1 MKEQI
6 RNAKNYWHVMLMCII
21 ATVAISLSSCSSDGS
36 EPTPKPNPKD
46 NGEITFTIDLPSG
59 SGDGSSSSPAV
70 VRSGETLSMAI
81 SQRSTYT
88 DPDGTMFTC
97 EPKAVI
103 QLSAK
108 ADTVY
113 AKDIKSL
120 TKAGEAPEVR
130 SSQTGT
136 SPVCNKTVQTF
147 SIGGQHVVFDLSHEV
162 YTYTSSTKE
171 RIEMPYVRLNPAQLG
186 GHSAKETR
194 TAAVVT
200 GVTVRPLGDTRAMTI
215 TDSTMYEVSVR
226 FSMDIES
233 MNAKK
238 DTRQT
243 LEFAVSYVGVVETV
257 TELKDPVSKV
267 SYVWDVK
274 GGTKSTASPFV
285 KTKGTAMEVWLA
297 QTCSYTDEYGNEAT
311 AEPKAKVRL
320 TVERDTVWTKEP
332 DELKT
337 LAEKTKGAGDGQSA
351 SQKFG
356 SALQG
361 IDVEWSYETGGEAV
375 LAGKTIPMPY
385 YSLSPVKLKDVSM
398 KKLSDETQTINGK
411 FFDLY
416 EVTVTF
422 SQQAVARNVT
432 TGDSEVETEYVVSY
446 IGAVEIYLVNV
457 EYYPSGK
464 WVDPHD
470 NMSLA
475 FFAKVERYR
484 TYSNGKRIGPDEF
497 YDYGHFIL
505 SGIGVQNYLRDTCY
519 KGGEWLRD
527 TSMSEFNEGD
537 SILVYTQWTEV
548 SRLAETYRLDV
559 LTNYYAGT
567 GCPEPF
573 DWAVYRPSI
582 LFDKNSFISA
592 ADVEVPGY
600 AKDSR
605 APGWY
610 YIEYRR
616 RIESLLYWDI
626 DADNEMCIARKSM
639 DFVFYDQF
647 LVIDGRR
654 ITFSKQHNLK
664 IDISYTEKDFEE
676 KDKKGKAL
684 TLEMR
689 ATYLGKNFRIAH
701 VSNVYVKK

>member
-1 MKEQI
+1 MKQPLLKTSLLGM
-6 RNAKNYWHVMLMCII
+6 AM
-21 ATVAISLSSCSSDGS
+21 AICLSSCSSDGS

-81 SQRSTYT
+81 SQRSSYT
-88 DPDGTMFTC
+88 DPDGTVFTC

-113 AKDIKSL
+113 AKDIESL

-257 TELKDPVSKV
+257 TELKDPVGKV

-285 KTKGTAMEVWLA
+285 KTRGTAMEVWLA

-361 IDVEWSYETGGEAV
+361 VDVEWSYETGGEAV
-375 LAGKTIPMPY
+375 LAGKSIPMPY
-385 YSLSPVKLKDVSM
+385 YSLSPVRLKDVSV

-416 EVTVTF
+416 EVTATF
-422 SQQAVARNVT
+422 SQKAVARNVT

-457 EYYPSGK
+457 EYYPSGE

-470 NMSLA
+470 NMYLA
-475 FFAKVERYR
+475 YYAKVERYR

-497 YDYGHFIL
+497 YDYGHFVDVVL
-505 SGIGVQNYLRDTCY
+505 
-519 KGGEWLRD
+519 GGSYPLGKWVSDAGDFWKISYPWTR
-527 TSMSEFNEGD
+527 TNVGD
-537 SILVYTQWTEV
+537 SIYTRTASYQLSELGTTHHEESLYKGYGGIRLGDWNAYRV
-548 SRLAETYRLDV
+548 SRLGDESISICKEFDNP
-559 LTNYYAGT
+559 NYPADT
-567 GCPEPF
+567 
-573 DWAVYRPSI
+573 RPC
-582 LFDKNSFISA
+582 
-592 ADVEVPGY
+592 
-600 AKDSR
+600 
-605 APGWY
+605 GWY
-610 YIEYRR
+610 YAPLCYNYGYVTRWKFN
-616 RIESLLYWDI
+616 SLPWEISAGAGL
-626 DADNEMCIARKSM
+626 NTSFE
-639 DFVFYDQF
+639 FYDQF
-647 LVIDGRR
+647 LVVDGRR
-654 ITFSKQHNLK
+654 IDFTKLHNLK
-664 IDISYTEKDFEE
+664 MDYSFSETDFSDP
-676 KDKKGKAL
+676 DKEGKIL
-684 TLEMR
+684 KLESHFK
-689 ATYLGKNFRIAH
+689 YLGKNFYG
-701 VSNVYVKK
+701 VQTDTFYVAK

>member
-1 MKEQI
+1 
-6 RNAKNYWHVMLMCII
+6 MLISII
-21 ATVAISLSSCSSDGS
+21 ATVTISLSSCSSDGS
-36 EPTPKPNPKD
+36 EPTSKPNPKD
-46 NGEITFTIDLPSG
+46 NGEIAFTIDLPSG

-70 VRSGETLSMAI
+70 VRNGETLSMTI
-81 SQRSTYT
+81 SQRSSYT
-88 DPDGTMFTC
+88 DPDGTVFTC

-113 AKDIKSL
+113 AKDIESL
-120 TKAGEAPEVR
+120 TKAGEVPEVR

-171 RIEMPYVRLNPAQLG
+171 RIEMPYVKLNPAQLG
-186 GHSAKETR
+186 GHSANETR
-194 TAAVVT
+194 AATVVT
-200 GVTVRPLGDTRAMTI
+200 GVTVRPLSGTRAMTI
-215 TDSTMYEVSVR
+215 TDSTMYEVNVR

-233 MNAKK
+233 MNTKK

-257 TELKDPVSKV
+257 TELKDPVGKV

-285 KTKGTAMEVWLA
+285 KTKGAAMEVWLA

-311 AEPKAKVRL
+311 AEPKAKVRF
-320 TVERDTVWTKEP
+320 TVERDTVWTKAP
-332 DELKT
+332 DELKA

-356 SALQG
+356 SALQN
-361 IDVEWSYETGGEAV
+361 INVEWSYETGGEAV

-385 YSLSPVKLKDVSM
+385 YSLSPVKLKDVPV

-416 EVTVTF
+416 EVTATF
-422 SQQAVARNVT
+422 SQKAIARNVT
-432 TGDSEVETEYVVSY
+432 TGDSEVEIEYVVSY

-457 EYYPSGK
+457 EYYPSGE
-464 WVDPHD
+464 WVDPHH
-470 NMSLA
+470 NMCLA

-484 TYSNGKRIGPDEF
+484 TYSNGKRVGPDEF
-497 YDYGHFIL
+497 YDYGHF
-505 SGIGVQNYLRDTCY
+505 SFFGFSKPANTNTRHSN
-519 KGGEWLRD
+519 GEWVRY
-527 TSMSEFNEGD
+527 TGVSEEVNEGD
-537 SILVYTQWTEV
+537 SICAYTTWTEV
-548 SRLAETYRLDV
+548 SRLADTYHNNV
-559 LTNYYAGT
+559 IFSYYNNKDRCKLG
-567 GCPEPF
+567 EWEF
-573 DWAVYRPSI
+573 YRPSI

-610 YIEYRR
+610 YFDFWWLHDYAPEWYVNA
-616 RIESLLYWDI
+616 DCHFQI
-626 DADNEMCIARKSM
+626 DRPMMELHFA
-639 DFVFYDQF
+639 DQF

-654 ITFSKQHNLK
+654 ITFSKLHNLK
-664 IDISYTEKDFEE
+664 IDFSNTEKDFEE
-676 KDKKGKAL
+676 KDKKGKTL
-684 TLEMR
+684 TTEMR
-689 ATYLGKNFRIAH
+689 ATYLGKNFRAAR
-701 VSNVYVKK
+701 VVNVYVKK